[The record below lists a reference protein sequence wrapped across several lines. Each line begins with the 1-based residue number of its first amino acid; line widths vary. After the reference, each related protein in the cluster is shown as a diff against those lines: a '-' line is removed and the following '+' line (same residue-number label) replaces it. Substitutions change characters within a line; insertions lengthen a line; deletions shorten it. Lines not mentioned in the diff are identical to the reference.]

1 MLLSRM
7 TLSTYFLLLKP
18 RILLTAIGSIK
29 SRGKLMTLLI
39 RIKLIWWLKD
49 LNKDMTLIMKIH
61 SIMLSNMLL
70 FA

>member
-39 RIKLIWWLKD
+39 GIKLIWWLKD